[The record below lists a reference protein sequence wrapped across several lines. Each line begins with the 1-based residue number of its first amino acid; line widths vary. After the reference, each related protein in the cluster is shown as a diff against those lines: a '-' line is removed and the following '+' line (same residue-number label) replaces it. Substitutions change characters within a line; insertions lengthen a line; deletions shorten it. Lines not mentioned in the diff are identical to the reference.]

1 MRALE
6 LYAHGVRDLAGQN
19 LEVIRKANQLGRT
32 SLLEVIAE
40 QRRYI
45 DIEMGYTDALL
56 QAYNAVVA
64 TERAVGRASQ

>member
-6 LYAHGVRDLAGQN
+6 LYAHGVRDLARQN
-19 LEVIRKANQLGRT
+19 LEVIRQANQLGRT

-45 DIEMGYTDALL
+45 DIKMGYTDALRH
-56 QAYNAVVA
+56 AYNAVVA
-64 TERAVGRASQ
+64 TERAVGTASP